1 MKVLFFTH
9 WFPTEENPQKGVFIL
24 EQAKALKSVGA
35 EITIV
40 HTRVEAG
47 SGLVKNEIHQTEIE
61 GIPLIT
67 IDLRGKLWKWMYTY
81 YPYQLRLIKKALKR
95 SGLDL
100 NSFDV
105 FHSHVIHPAG
115 AVGYRLAKEF
125 GLPHFISEHWS
136 NLAYYFEKNLYKS
149 WGKQAYDNAKK
160 IFVVSKF
167 LKEKTAEFVS
177 SPEKLEVVPNVVSAD
192 EFKFRPGPIG
202 SSYHFVM
209 AAKWNK
215 GKRVIKRPRLLI
227 KAVAEASKELDK
239 PVILSII
246 GDGDRIPDLKK
257 FCAQNDVHAQFHG
270 FVDKSVMAAQF
281 QKADLFLHGSE
292 YETFSVVVAEA
303 LKCGTPVVASNV
315 AAIPELIDDSNGI
328 LVENKL
334 TPWKKAIIQAIQN
347 KYDKKLIAESYKNRF
362 GYEEVGNKLLDAYN
376 S

>member
-35 EITIV
+35 EVTIV
-40 HTRVEAG
+40 HVRVEAG
-47 SGLVKNEIHQTEIE
+47 SGLFRNQVVQTETD
-61 GIPLIT
+61 GIPLLT
-67 IDLRGKLWKWMYTY
+67 IDLRGKLWKLIYTI
-81 YPYQLRLIKKALKR
+81 YPFQLRLIRKALKKTNV
-95 SGLDL
+95 DFT
-100 NSFDV
+100 SFDV

-115 AVGYRLAKEF
+115 AIGNRLASDF

-136 NLAYYFEKNLYKS
+136 NLAYYFDKNLFKN
-149 WGKQAYDNAKK
+149 WGKEAYGNARS
-160 IFVVSKF
+160 IFVVSRF

-177 SPEKLEVVPNVVSAD
+177 DSEKLKVIPNVVPAN
-192 EFKFRPGPIG
+192 EFKFRPAPIG

-215 GKRVIKRPRLLI
+215 GKRVIKRPKLLI

-239 PVILSII
+239 PVILSIL
-246 GDGDRIPDLKK
+246 GDGDRLPELKK

-270 FVDKSVMAAQF
+270 FVDKKVMAAQF

-315 AAIPELIDDSNGI
+315 AAIPELIDETNGI

-334 TPWKKAIIQAIQN
+334 TPWKNTIVQAIQN
-347 KYDKKLIAESYKNRF
+347 KYDKKAIADSYKNRF
-362 GYEEVGNKLLDAYN
+362 GYEEVGEMLLNAYR